1 MSVQSWIDVTVLAT
15 AFTTLFVIMDPPG
28 LVPVFLALTSK
39 YEKKDQRRAAVQ
51 ATVTSF
57 AVIVTFA
64 VLGQYI
70 LKFLQISFEA
80 LQLSGGVLLFLVA
93 MQLLNDNGETGEP
106 DTGEQNLNFALVPL
120 GTPLLAGPGAI
131 VAVMV
136 AVAES
141 GGGVPGWGAVFAAV
155 LLMHVVIYA
164 TMHFSVELSR
174 LLGKGG
180 VLILTKIS
188 GLLLAAIATQLIMT
202 GIFKFVGTNLPELH
216 SLIAG

>member
-1 MSVQSWIDVTVLAT
+1 MDVSTWINAGLLGT

-39 YEKKDQRRAAVQ
+39 YSKADQRRAAVQ

-57 AVIVTFA
+57 GVIVAFA

-70 LKFLQISFEA
+70 LHFLQISFEA
-80 LQLSGGVLLFLVA
+80 LKLSGGVLLFLVA
-93 MQLLNDNGETGEP
+93 MQLLKDSGETEKP
-106 DTGEQNLNFALVPL
+106 ETGDVNLNFALVPL

-136 AVAES
+136 AVSQS
-141 GGGVPGWGAVFAAV
+141 GGQFSGWMAVFIAV

-164 TMHFSVELSR
+164 TMHFAVELSR

-188 GLLLAAIATQLIMT
+188 GLLLAAIATQLIME
-202 GIFKFVGTNLPELH
+202 GIFAF
-216 SLIAG
+216 IANN

>member
-1 MSVQSWIDVTVLAT
+1 MNVHTWIDLTVLAT

-28 LVPVFLALTSK
+28 LVPVFLALTNK
-39 YEKKDQRRAAVQ
+39 YSKKDQRRAAVQ

-57 AVIVTFA
+57 GVIVTFA

-70 LKFLQISFEA
+70 LKFLQISFES

-93 MQLLNDNGETGEP
+93 MQLLNDNGETDEP
-106 DTGEQNLNFALVPL
+106 NTGETNLNFALVPL

-136 AVAES
+136 AVADS
-141 GGGVPGWGAVFAAV
+141 GGGVAGWGAVFAAV
-155 LLMHVVIYA
+155 LLMHLVIYV

-202 GIFKFVGTNLPELH
+202 GIFKFVGTNLPALQH
-216 SLIAG
+216 VMGQ

>member
-1 MSVQSWIDVTVLAT
+1 MNVSTWVDAAVLAT
-15 AFTTLFVIMDPPG
+15 SFTTLFVIMDPPG
-28 LVPVFLALTSK
+28 LVPVFLALTNK
-39 YEKKDQRRAAVQ
+39 YSKKDQRRAAVQ

-57 AVIVTFA
+57 GVILTFA

-70 LKFLQISFEA
+70 LEFLQISFEA

-93 MQLLNDNGETGEP
+93 MQLLTDNGESDAPQTGNA
-106 DTGEQNLNFALVPL
+106 NLNFALVPL

-141 GGGVPGWGAVFAAV
+141 GGGFPGWAAVFAAV

-188 GLLLAAIATQLIMT
+188 GLLLAAIATQLIMI
-202 GIFKFVGTNLPELH
+202 GIFKFISTNLPALQK
-216 SLIAG
+216 IVAG